1 MPVPATRQ
9 MAQLAFDN
17 EAETRKLEHELWL
30 VNEKRMEFEGRY
42 WALRNEIG
50 PTGFTLVGADGR
62 LPEDA
67 QRALSALASRSAT
80 RGPLLAGLKLARRVS
95 RPGGNGS

>member
-1 MPVPATRQ
+1 
-9 MAQLAFDN
+9 
-17 EAETRKLEHELWL
+17 
-30 VNEKRMEFEGRY
+30 MEFEGRY
-42 WALRNEIG
+42 WELRNEIG

-62 LPEDA
+62 LPEEA
-67 QRALSALASRSAT
+67 QRALSALTSRSAT